1 MTISSLFSER
11 LKEERKKLKL
21 TQQTAAELCSTR
33 RETWVR
39 YESGAMSP
47 GAEVLAALAAAG
59 ADVLYILTGVRL
71 QTATEAKPA
80 NQREAA
86 LLDNY
91 RNTPESLKRNAEETL
106 SAFAQLQSKKKASGE

>member
-1 MTISSLFSER
+1 MCQF
-11 LKEERKKLKL
+11 KEERERLGL
-21 TQQTAAELCSTR
+21 TQQQFADIGGVTKTTLFN
-33 RETWVR
+33 
-39 YESGAMSP
+39 YENGRDPSSSFIASI
-47 GAEVLAALAAAG
+47 ATVG

-106 SAFAQLQSKKKASGE
+106 SAFAQLKPSKKASGE